1 MHRYRHRLPGRGRPE
16 EGSLIPTL
24 AELRDDALAVVR
36 AALSAADAGACVAR
50 GLPLVEEAIA
60 AAGAW
65 NLIAAGK
72 AAVPMAAAC
81 LARVPRPPVLAM
93 AVSPGASAAL
103 PAGVQSFAGGHPMP
117 TPGSLAAGRRALEIA
132 RATEAGDL
140 LVVLLSGGA
149 SALLESPAEGVSL
162 ADLQATTSRLLRAGA
177 DISAL
182 NAVRKHLSQVKGGR
196 LASAARGRTIAL
208 VVSDVVGDDLAVI
221 ASGPTVADPSTFAD
235 ALAVLDRFGGRGAY
249 PRSVASALQ
258 EGVAGLRPETAKTGS
273 DVLARAT
280 TAIVGS
286 RRNAIDGARRE
297 ARARGYDV
305 VIEPAPVV
313 GEARLAARALLGR
326 IQTHAGGPKRC
337 LLSGGET
344 TVTVTGTGKGG
355 RNQELA
361 LALAGPLAVVP
372 APVVVASVGTDGI
385 DGPTDAAG
393 AFVDSTTAARAR
405 AAGLAHPDAFLGDNN
420 AYAFFQ
426 AVGDLVM
433 TGPTGTNVG
442 DIQVV
447 MAGAFHALPT
457 TP

>member
-1 MHRYRHRLPGRGRPE
+1 
-16 EGSLIPTL
+16 
-24 AELRDDALAVVR
+24 VR
-36 AALSAADAGACVAR
+36 AALSAANAGACVSR
-50 GLPLVEEAIA
+50 GLPLVEEAVA
-60 AAGAW
+60 AAGDW

-72 AAVPMAAAC
+72 AAAPMAAAC
-81 LARVPRPPVLAM
+81 LAGVPRPPQFAM
-93 AVSPGASAAL
+93 AVAPGPVAEL
-103 PAGVQSFAGGHPMP
+103 PAGIECVAGGHPTP
-117 TPGSLAAGRRALEIA
+117 TPGSIAAGRRALEIA
-132 RATEAGDL
+132 RATTAGDL

-149 SALLESPAEGVSL
+149 SALLEFPAEGVSL

-177 DISAL
+177 DIAAL

-221 ASGPTVADPSTFAD
+221 ASGPTVADPSTFAE
-235 ALAVLDRFGGRGAY
+235 ALAVLARFGGCGAY
-249 PRSVASALQ
+249 PRSVVTALE
-258 EGVAGLRPETAKTGS
+258 EGVAGLRPETAKAGS
-273 DVLARAT
+273 GDLARAT

-286 RRNAIDGARRE
+286 RRDAIDGARRE
-297 ARARGYDV
+297 ALARGYDV

-326 IQTHAGGPKRC
+326 IHSHAAGAKRC

-344 TVTVTGTGKGG
+344 TVTVAGTGKGG

-361 LALAGPLAVVP
+361 LALAVPLAGVQV
-372 APVVVASVGTDGI
+372 PVVVASVGTDGI

-447 MAGAFHALPT
+447 MAGALHALPT

>member
-1 MHRYRHRLPGRGRPE
+1 M
-16 EGSLIPTL
+16 
-24 AELRDDALAVVR
+24 AV
-36 AALSAADAGACVAR
+36 
-50 GLPLVEEAIA
+50 A

-81 LARVPRPPVLAM
+81 LAGVPRPPQFAM
-93 AVSPGASAAL
+93 AVAPGPFAAL
-103 PAGVQSFAGGHPMP
+103 PAGIECVAGGHPMP
-117 TPGSLAAGRRALEIA
+117 TPGSIAAGRRALEIA
-132 RATEAGDL
+132 RATAAGEL

-149 SALLESPAEGVSL
+149 SALLEFPAEGVSL

-177 DISAL
+177 DIAAL

-221 ASGPTVADPSTFAD
+221 ASGPTVADPSTYAD
-235 ALAVLDRFGGRGAY
+235 ALAVLERFGGCGAY
-249 PRSVASALQ
+249 PRCVVTALE
-258 EGVAGLRPETAKTGS
+258 EGVAGLRPETAKAASG
-273 DVLARAT
+273 VLARAT

-286 RRNAIDGARRE
+286 RRDAIDGARRE
-297 ARARGYDV
+297 AFARGYDV
-305 VIEPAPVV
+305 TIESAPVV
-313 GEARLAARALLGR
+313 GEARVAAQVLLGR
-326 IQTHAGGPKRC
+326 IHAHAAGPKRC

-361 LALAGPLAVVP
+361 LALAGPLAGVQ
-372 APVVVASVGTDGI
+372 AAVVVASVGTDGI

-447 MAGAFHALPT
+447 MASAVHALPT
-457 TP
+457 MP